1 MTRNTKLSL
10 STALLVAIP
19 FMVSGCYDDA
29 VATDAVQGWKD
40 DQRSTWYEAT
50 QGSRMIPK
58 SWFDALEQADNQT
71 PFATVDNLSSF
82 GFLPPRANSVH
93 GMPIGFTVDRQAD
106 ADFKVTGLRWYD
118 GQKAGDGDA
127 EPWVGMNCAACHT
140 GSISYKGKTIV
151 VDGAPSL
158 VDFQSFVEG
167 LDASL
172 KATRAQSD
180 KWDRFNDKILNGK
193 DTPANREK
201 LTAAFDKLLAWQ
213 DKTDQMNETEMR
225 YGYGRLDAVGHIFNK
240 VLMFTGSGSEKGNE
254 SNAPV
259 SYPFLWNM
267 WRQGHVQWNG
277 IAANSRLK
285 LPGDALEYGA
295 LGRNTGEVLGVF
307 GDIDLTSQ
315 SGLFGSLK
323 GYSSSVRPKN
333 LMRLEI
339 MLQSLT
345 PPAWPEEFP
354 PVDTQLVDEGSK
366 LFAQK
371 CAACHKTPDLQK
383 EGQPTEVMLPF
394 ENTSPQNLTDIWMAC
409 NAYLRQGPAGPLEGV
424 KDNDGNVTGEVAPV
438 ASMLGT
444 AVKGAL
450 IAKAKDVVQEGFNNF
465 FAVRKPPVIDRA
477 QDPFDPRANDRTV
490 CLETK
495 GVPILAYKSRPLDGI
510 WATSPYLHNGSVASL
525 YELLLP
531 AKDRTKQFW
540 VGGAQFDPDKV
551 GYVTTK
557 PQQGNAFLLKTH
569 TDDGKLIEGNSNKGH
584 EYGASDFGER
594 ERKALVEY
602 MKTL

>member
-1 MTRNTKLSL
+1 MTRKLKLGL

-19 FMVSGCYDDA
+19 LVVTGCYDEAD
-29 VATDAVQGWKD
+29 ATDAVQGWKD
-40 DQRSTWYEAT
+40 EQRSTWYEAT

-58 SWFDALEQADNQT
+58 AWFDVLEQATSQT
-71 PFATVDNLSSF
+71 PFATIDNLASF
-82 GFLPPRANSVH
+82 GFLPPHANSVH
-93 GMPIGFTVDRQAD
+93 GLPIGFTVDRQAD
-106 ADFKVTGLRWYD
+106 AGFKVTGLRWYD
-118 GQKAGDGDA
+118 GQKAGDDDA

-167 LDASL
+167 LDVSL
-172 KATRAQSD
+172 KATKAQPD
-180 KWDRFNDKILNGK
+180 KWDRFNAAVLKDK

-201 LTAAFDKLLAWQ
+201 LAAAFDKLLDWQ
-213 DKTDQMNETEMR
+213 DKTDQMNETPMR

-240 VLMFTGSGSEKGNE
+240 VLMFTGGDVRNGNE

-323 GYSSSVRPKN
+323 GYSSSVRAKN
-333 LMRLEI
+333 LMRLEL
-339 MLQSLT
+339 MLQSLQ
-345 PPAWPEEFP
+345 PPVWPEEFP
-354 PVDTQLVDEGSK
+354 AVDAELAEEGSK
-366 LFAQK
+366 LFVRK
-371 CAACHKTPDLQK
+371 CAACHKTPDLQR
-383 EGQPTEVMLPF
+383 EGEPTEVMLPF
-394 ENTSPQNLTDIWMAC
+394 EKTAPQDLTDIWMAC
-409 NAYLRQGPAGPLEGV
+409 NAYLREGPAGPLEGV
-424 KDNDGNVTGEVAPV
+424 KDNDGNVTGKVAPV

-477 QDPFDPRANDRTV
+477 PDPFDPRGNDRRV

-495 GVPILAYKSRPLDGI
+495 DVPILAYKARPLDGI
-510 WATSPYLHNGSVASL
+510 WATAPYLHNGSVASL

-531 AKDRTKQFW
+531 ARDRAKQFW
-540 VGGAQFDPDKV
+540 VGGTEFDPDKV

-569 TDDGKLIEGNSNKGH
+569 SDAGKVIEGNSNKGH
-584 EYGASDFGER
+584 EYGVEDLSER